1 MAKTPEYY
9 NGIRSEMLGYV
20 PDHARRILEVGC
32 GEGNFGA
39 VLKRRGAEV
48 WGVEYAPEEASAA
61 EKKLDKVFAGDITE
75 LTDKLPDHYFDV
87 IVCNDVLEHLTN
99 PYGVLGTS
107 PPFSPPLQF
116 NLRAR
121 YDLTVIDYKPFVMV
135 GANHVASQ
143 RNEPASFP
151 DGNTETTAGGCL
163 VGGIPNTTLCKYEI
177 PGYTTY
183 DAAVG
188 VAKDS
193 WTAQLSGSN
202 ITNSNAATNIAS
214 NQFIKTVV
222 PLRPRVLTLE
232 FGYKFR

>member
-1 MAKTPEYY
+1 MKWSNVQLPLFDPSHLGNTTFDINGPTYEVKGVELQLVARVTEGLTVQGSSSWNSSEQTNAPCLTANRATANGAAVGSCITQI
-9 NGIRSEMLGYV
+9 NGIAY
-20 PDHARRILEVGC
+20 
-32 GEGNFGA
+32 
-39 VLKRRGAEV
+39 
-48 WGVEYAPEEASAA
+48 
-61 EKKLDKVFAGDITE
+61 
-75 LTDKLPDHYFDV
+75 
-87 IVCNDVLEHLTN
+87 TN

-107 PPFSPPLQF
+107 PPFSPALQF

-121 YDLTVIDYKPFVMV
+121 YDLTVNDYKPFVMV
-135 GANHVASQ
+135 GANHVGSQ